1 MHGAATD
8 VIKAQTIKYSLIMTY
23 LVGNALTFNHLV
35 KANPSKAFDTW
46 TMLENLAIAC
56 VWPFYWLLRLI

>member
-1 MHGAATD
+1 M
-8 VIKAQTIKYSLIMTY
+8 IKAQTIKYSLIMTY
-23 LVGNALTFNHLV
+23 LVGNALTYNHLI
-35 KANPSKAFDTW
+35 KANPSNAFDAW